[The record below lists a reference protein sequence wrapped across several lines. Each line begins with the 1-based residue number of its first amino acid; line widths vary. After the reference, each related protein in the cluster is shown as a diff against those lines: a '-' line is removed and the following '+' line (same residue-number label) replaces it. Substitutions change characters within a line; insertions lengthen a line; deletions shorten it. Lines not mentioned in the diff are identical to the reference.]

1 MKKLNSRRSQAQT
14 GCSLMGKNAT
24 RLRATSAWRA
34 LAASGIVA
42 GAGFLAGGNAALAD
56 PACTTLATTLT
67 CTGDQTNGVSATD
80 PIDTLNVNNLILP
93 IIPAS
98 GVSGIFFQSTGAIT
112 VNSDTTG
119 ILGGVVPTITTSQ
132 ADGIALESTGGSV
145 TLDHTGAILAVEAQ
159 GVSAISVG
167 GVDLD
172 IDGAISSDDAGIFV
186 VNQVGGTAT
195 SITHYGA
202 ILSSAGPG
210 IDVTTSS
217 TSLLIDNTGNIETF
231 GDGISAVNNST
242 STADGTTIDQTGN
255 ILAGGRGIY
264 ALSDGGDI
272 DVTSN
277 GWIASDGTGVQVLA
291 NVGDADVNQSG
302 YIISQIGG
310 GIEVEALDGA
320 ATVTGSGSIQSY
332 RDGLFAQA
340 KGADGEAKIDWSGDV
355 TSTNGKGF
363 YAYSDNGPTT
373 VESDGDINSHGEGI
387 FAMSNGSS
395 DGDTTVTQFGNITSQ
410 TSKGI
415 YAYSANGAVTVDV
428 SDGDISAGADGIF
441 AQSDSSE
448 KVKVTFSGDIIQAG
462 GYGVYA
468 SSATGIV
475 EVAQYGEINSDG
487 DAIFASSSGSS
498 KVTVD
503 HTGDIDAGGKGI
515 YAYSSNGAVTVTMA
529 SGDINSGSDAIY
541 AANEGSGTVSVSH
554 TGDIDHAGG
563 YGVFASS
570 ASGVV
575 DVKQYGAIHSTMDAI
590 FAANTDSNS
599 VTVDHT
605 GDIVSTSGSG
615 INATS
620 SQGTVTVTMASG
632 DITADGYGIFVK
644 SQGGSAVSVVHTGEI
659 VQAGSDGV
667 YAYSATGTVTVM
679 QYGAVKAD
687 GKGIRAENEGY
698 SAVLVEQTGDIDS
711 GLDGIFAQSTNGAVT
726 VTKTD
731 GDITA
736 GGIGI
741 LAKSSGTEEVLVD
754 LTGNI
759 LQSTTG
765 IDAKSGT
772 AKLTVNVDGS
782 ITSSASGVIA
792 NSDAGVI
799 EVTTGGDID
808 AGSDGIYAKSTGGAS
823 VTVAH
828 TGDIKA
834 GDSGI
839 FAANDGGSSLDVTMN
854 GNITQAGEYGV
865 YAYSSTATVTV
876 KQYGTINSV
885 LDGIHAE
892 NSALQTVAVERTGD
906 IASTSGNGI
915 YAYSSQGAVDIVMTS
930 GNISAAKSGIHAEN
944 LGSAP
949 VDVAF
954 TGNIVQAGEYGVY
967 AFSSGG
973 SVSIDQ
979 YGSVNSTLDGLHA
992 ETTGGP
998 ASATIDHTGNI
1009 ASLDGNG
1016 VFARATSGTVTV
1028 TMTSG
1033 DISAGKS
1040 GVHAENTSNDAV
1052 EVEYTGNVTQAGEY
1066 GVYAYSSGGT
1076 VSVMQY
1082 GDINATKD
1090 GIFAKNLGLAGV
1102 AIDHTGDIDSTA
1114 GTGIYAYSGDGVISV
1129 SHDAGTITAA
1139 KDGIHVRSYGAQT
1152 VNIGSE
1158 GSVTGADGY
1167 AGVYFKLGS
1176 DVEGSSNKLINYG
1189 SIDNAGGISKN
1200 AVFADGGHTI
1210 IENYG
1215 TISGNVDL
1223 YEWSNAFNNHSGAL
1237 FNMGSVV
1244 DLGAYDD
1251 NVLTNDGTVSSGGV
1265 NNVQTTALTGSLT
1278 NTATGTMLFDV
1289 DMDNSVADR
1298 IDATNLASLD
1308 GDLKLNFVSF
1318 DATPGD
1324 YIILTASNVTTQN
1337 LALANPFVQGSITYE
1352 NGDTEVHLSVDGFNF
1367 TPTGITGNAAEISEF
1382 IGNSFNGGSNGL
1394 DPLMLALLNLSD
1406 LDAAQDALTQLS
1418 PNVYMSQQIAALS
1431 GSIGFADKLLS
1442 CRVADGAYAFGAE
1455 GQCAWARGGYRA
1467 QNFDGADGTGFDSA
1481 GFDFAAGAQVNGGG
1495 DWRFGAALGVTT
1507 SNTDGDNNASS
1518 DGTAFQAGAVAKY
1531 APGPYLFAAA
1541 VSGSWGSYDNTR
1553 HVDFMGFSDKLEG
1566 DSDVYSLNARLRAAF
1581 TLEQNNMYMRP
1592 MVDLNATYIHTGA
1605 FTESGGVAA
1614 ISVDSSSGTVFS
1626 LSPAIEIGGQMVAR
1640 NGALLRP
1647 YLRGGVSLFSHDDVN
1662 LSGQFVADTAG
1673 VDWFTVTT
1681 QTDDML
1687 WNVAAG
1693 LDVLSMDGKTL
1704 QLFYQ
1709 GSFGDKTSDNLGGIK
1724 YSVNF

>member
-1 MKKLNSRRSQAQT
+1 MKRLNLHKSHAQT
-14 GCSLMGKNAT
+14 HCSLMGKNAT

-56 PACTTLATTLT
+56 TPCSTSGVTVT
-67 CTGDQTNGVSATD
+67 CTGDQSSGISESNPTEV
-80 PIDTLNVNNLILP
+80 LNVNSLYLP

-98 GVSGIFFQSTGAIT
+98 GSSGIFFQSTGPIT

-119 ILGGVVPTITTSQ
+119 WLGGIIPTIITNQ
-132 ADGIALESTGGSV
+132 AAGIDLESTGGSV
-145 TLDHTGAILAVEAQ
+145 TLDHTGAILAIEAE
-159 GVSAISVG
+159 GVSVVSVG

-172 IDGAISSDDAGIFV
+172 IDGPITSGDAGIYV
-186 VNQVGGTAT
+186 DNQVGGTQT
-195 SITHYGA
+195 SVTHYGN
-202 ILSSAGPG
+202 ILSLGGPG

-217 TSLLIDNTGNIETF
+217 TPLVIDNTGYIETF
-231 GDGISAVNNST
+231 GDGISAVNNSPDT
-242 STADGTTIDQTGN
+242 GHDTTINQTGN

-272 DVTSN
+272 DVTSD

-395 DGDTTVTQFGNITSQ
+395 NGDTTVTQFGDITSQ

-448 KVKVTFSGDIIQAG
+448 KVKVTFSGDIIHAG

-475 EVAQYGEINSDG
+475 EVEQYGEINSDG
-487 DAIFASSSGSS
+487 DAIFASSSDWSE
-498 KVTVD
+498 VTVD

-541 AANEGSGTVSVSH
+541 AANEGPGTVSVSH
-554 TGDIDHAGG
+554 TGDIDQAGG

-570 ASGVV
+570 ATGVV

-605 GDIVSTSGSG
+605 GDIVSTNGSG
-615 INATS
+615 INAS
-620 SQGTVTVTMASG
+620 SSEGAVTVTMASG
-632 DITADGYGIFVK
+632 DITASDYGIFAK
-644 SQGGSAVSVVHTGEI
+644 SMGSSAVSVTHTGEI
-659 VQAGSDGV
+659 VVEAGADGV
-667 YAYSATGTVTVM
+667 HAYSATGDVAVK
-679 QYGAVKAD
+679 QYGSVRATGGDGIYAV
-687 GKGIRAENEGY
+687 NEGFG
-698 SAVLVEQTGDIDS
+698 AVLVEQTGDIVS
-711 GLDGIFAQSTNGAVT
+711 GSDGIFAQSTSGAVT

-736 GGIGI
+736 AGGVGI
-741 LAKSSGTEEVLVD
+741 FAKSSGTEEVKVS

-759 LQSTTG
+759 LQSATG

-772 AKLTVNVDGS
+772 GKLTADVDGN
-782 ITSSASGVIA
+782 ITSSGSGVVA

-799 EVTTGGDID
+799 EVTTEGDID
-808 AGSDGIYAKSTGGAS
+808 VDGDGIYAKSTGGTS
-823 VTVAH
+823 VSVDH
-828 TGDIKA
+828 TGDIDA

-839 FAANDGGSSLDVTMN
+839 YAINDGGSSLNVTMT
-854 GNITQAGEYGV
+854 GNITRAGQYGI
-865 YAYSSTATVTV
+865 YAYSSTAAVTV
-876 KQYGTINSV
+876 KQYGTIYAAGE
-885 LDGIHAE
+885 DGIHAE
-892 NSALQTVAVERTGD
+892 NTALQTVTVEHTGN
-906 IASTSGNGI
+906 ITSASGNGI
-915 YAYSSQGAVDIVMTS
+915 YAHSSQGMVDIDMAS
-930 GNISAAKSGIHAEN
+930 GDISAAKSGI
-944 LGSAP
+944 
-949 VDVAF
+949 
-954 TGNIVQAGEYGVY
+954 Y
-967 AFSSGG
+967 
-973 SVSIDQ
+973 
-979 YGSVNSTLDGLHA
+979 
-992 ETTGGP
+992 
-998 ASATIDHTGNI
+998 
-1009 ASLDGNG
+1009 
-1016 VFARATSGTVTV
+1016 
-1028 TMTSG
+1028 
-1033 DISAGKS
+1033 
-1040 GVHAENTSNDAV
+1040 AENTSNDAV
-1052 EVEYTGNVTQAGEY
+1052 EVEYTGNVTEAGDY

-1076 VSVMQY
+1076 VSVKQY
-1082 GDINATKD
+1082 GDIQATD
-1090 GIFAKNLGLAGV
+1090 GGIFAKNLGIAGV
-1102 AIDHTGDIDSTA
+1102 TVDHTGDIDVSA
-1114 GTGIYAYSGDGVISV
+1114 GDGIYAHSGDGVISV
-1129 SHDAGTITAA
+1129 THDEGAITAA
-1139 KDGIHVRSYGAQT
+1139 ENGIHVRSYGAQT
-1152 VNIGSE
+1152 VNVGSE
-1158 GSVTGADGY
+1158 GSVTGASGY
-1167 AGVYFKLGS
+1167 AGLYFELGK
-1176 DVEGSSNKLINYG
+1176 DVQGDSNKLINYG
-1189 SIDNAGGISKN
+1189 MIDNAGGINQN
-1200 AVFADGGHTI
+1200 AVYADWGHTVI
-1210 IENYG
+1210 DNYG
-1215 TISGNVDL
+1215 TITGNVDL

-1251 NVLTNDGTVSSGGV
+1251 NVLTNDGTVSPGGV
-1265 NNVQTTALTGSLT
+1265 NNVHTTALTGSLT
-1278 NTATGTMLFDV
+1278 NTATGAMLFDV

-1298 IDATNLASLD
+1298 IEATNLASLN

-1324 YIILTASNVTTQN
+1324 YTILSASNVSTQN

-1367 TPTGITGNAAEISEF
+1367 TPTGITGNAAEIGKF
-1382 IGNSFNGGSNGL
+1382 INNSFNGGSDGL

-1418 PNVYMSQQIAALS
+1418 PNVYTTQQIAALT

-1455 GQCAWARGGYRA
+1455 GQCAWARGAYRA

-1495 DWRFGAALGVTT
+1495 DWRFGAAFGVTT

-1531 APGPYLFAAA
+1531 APGPYLFAAS
-1541 VSGSWGSYDNTR
+1541 VSGSWGSYDTTR
-1553 HVDFMGFSDKLEG
+1553 HVDFVGFSDKLEG

-1581 TLEQNNMYMRP
+1581 TVEQNNMYMRP
-1592 MVDLNATYIHTGA
+1592 MVDLNATYIHTSA

-1614 ISVDSSSGTVFS
+1614 ISVDGNSDTVFS
-1626 LSPAIEIGGQMVAR
+1626 VSPAIEFGGQAVAG

-1647 YLRGGVSLFSHDDVN
+1647 YLRGGVSFFSQDNVD
-1662 LSGQFVADTAG
+1662 LTGKFAADTAG
-1673 VDWFTVTT
+1673 IDSFTITT
-1681 QTDDML
+1681 ATDDML

-1709 GSFGDKTSDNLGGIK
+1709 GNFGNKTSDNLGGIK
-1724 YSVNF
+1724 YSINF